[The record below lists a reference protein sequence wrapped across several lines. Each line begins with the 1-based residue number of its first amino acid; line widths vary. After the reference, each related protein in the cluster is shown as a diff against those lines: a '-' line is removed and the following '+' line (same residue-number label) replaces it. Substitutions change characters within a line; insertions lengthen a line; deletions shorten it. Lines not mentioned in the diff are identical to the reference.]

1 MRSPGVGSSLEG
13 MTPPI
18 VVHPPSEKGGR
29 RVTAHAEQLGV
40 AYRLED
46 VAEFLRHAG
55 LSDDEIQLDDP
66 NLIEWRGGGPDS
78 WR

>member
-1 MRSPGVGSSLEG
+1 

-18 VVHPPSEKGGR
+18 VVHPPAAKGGR
-29 RVTAHAEQLGV
+29 RVTAHAEVLGT
-40 AYRLED
+40 AFRPED

-66 NLIEWRGGGPDS
+66 NLIEWRGGGLDV

>member
-1 MRSPGVGSSLEG
+1 MRSRVEGRSLER

-18 VVHPPSEKGGR
+18 VVHPPSGKGGR

-40 AYRLED
+40 AYRLQD
-46 VAEFLRHAG
+46 VAEFLRQAG
-55 LSDDEIQLDDP
+55 LSEDEIQLDDP

-78 WR
+78 WQ